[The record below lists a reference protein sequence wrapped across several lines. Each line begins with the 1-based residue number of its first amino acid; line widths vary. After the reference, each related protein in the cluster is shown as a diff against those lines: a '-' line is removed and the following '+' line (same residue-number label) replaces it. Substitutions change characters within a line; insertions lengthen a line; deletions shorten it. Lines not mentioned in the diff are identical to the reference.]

1 MGAGAVTGWNV
12 LALVV
17 GLALGAG
24 GAVLLGRRA
33 RAREHRG
40 AGTVRRILL
49 PFTGTAISRR
59 AVDAALRLAQAED
72 ATLMPALLTTVPRTL
87 PLRSPLPRQSA
98 NGMPVLEA
106 IEQLAA
112 RQDVAVDARVSR
124 GRSPR
129 HALELLLEAEP
140 VDRVVV
146 PAGEGLT
153 SDDLV
158 WLLAKAPAEV
168 VILRPAADDQLTV
181 SAEGVRGHF

>member
-1 MGAGAVTGWNV
+1 MTIWHVV
-12 LALVV
+12 ALVV
-17 GLALGAG
+17 GLAVGAAA
-24 GAVLLGRRA
+24 AVVVGSRL

-87 PLRSPLPRQSA
+87 PLASPLPRQSA

-124 GRSPR
+124 GRTYR
-129 HALELLLEAEP
+129 HALELLLASEP

-146 PAGEGLT
+146 PAGEGLS

-158 WLLAKAPAEV
+158 WLIEKAPAEV

-181 SAEGVRGHF
+181 SAEGVHGNF

>member
-1 MGAGAVTGWNV
+1 MTGWHV

-17 GLALGAG
+17 GLVVGAG
-24 GAVLLGRRA
+24 GAVVVGARL
-33 RAREHRG
+33 RAREQRG
-40 AGTVRRILL
+40 AGAVRRILL

-59 AVDAALRLAQAED
+59 AVDAALRLAHAED
-72 ATLMPALLTTVPRTL
+72 AMLMPALLTTVPRTL
-87 PLRSPLPRQSA
+87 PLDSPLPRQSA

-124 GRSPR
+124 GRTYR
-129 HALELLLEAEP
+129 HALELLLSAES

-146 PAGEGLT
+146 PAGDGLS
-153 SDDLV
+153 SDDLI
-158 WLLAKAPAEV
+158 WLIDKAPAEV

-181 SAEGVRGHF
+181 SAEGVHGHF

>member
-1 MGAGAVTGWNV
+1 VTAWHV
-12 LALVV
+12 VALVV
-17 GLALGAG
+17 GLVVGAG
-24 GAVLLGRRA
+24 GALAVAGRR

-72 ATLMPALLTTVPRTL
+72 ATLMPALLATVPRTL
-87 PLRSPLPRQSA
+87 PLDSPLPRQA
-98 NGMPVLEA
+98 ATGMPVLEA

-112 RQDVAVDARVSR
+112 RQDVAVDARVGR
-124 GRSPR
+124 GRTSR
-129 HALELLLEAEP
+129 HALELLLAAEP

-146 PAGEGLT
+146 PAGDGLT

-158 WLLAKAPAEV
+158 WLIEKAPAEV
-168 VILRPAADDQLTV
+168 VILRPAPDDQLTV
-181 SAEGVRGHF
+181 SADAVRGHF